1 MRDLRSEQE
10 VLCLRVTRSESWGD
24 LSPTVLEVA
33 SQVRSI
39 QTALSQAH
47 KVSKRDWVFL
57 HRAFWQQKGKEADF
71 PFGEWPEAWLKHLG
85 MGGYSDS
92 TLVWGSLALLMG
104 GQDPHA
110 KPGEHMEKISPN
122 MRTGRHDDTWKRLVW
137 DKPKKHT
144 TQNHVLNYRQTMLL
158 SALVRG

>member
-1 MRDLRSEQE
+1 MRAGATSVPLSWRLLRRYDLFKQHF
-10 VLCLRVTRSESWGD
+10 LK
-24 LSPTVLEVA
+24 PTK
-33 SQVRSI
+33 SQRETGYFS
-39 QTALSQAH
+39 T
-47 KVSKRDWVFL
+47 
-57 HRAFWQQKGKEADF
+57 E
-71 PFGEWPEAWLKHLG
+71 PFGNRRGKRQISPSGSGQRLGSSIIG

-110 KPGEHMEKISPN
+110 KPDEHMEKISPN
-122 MRTGRHDDTWKRLVW
+122 MRIGRHDDTWKRLVW

>member
-10 VLCLRVTRSESWGD
+10 VLGLRVAQSESWGD

-33 SQVRSI
+33 SQVPSV

-47 KVSKRDWVFL
+47 KVSKRATWVFL
-57 HRAFWQQKGKEADF
+57 HRAFGNRRGKRQIS
-71 PFGEWPEAWLKHLG
+71 PSGSGQRLGSCIRG
-85 MGGYSDS
+85 MGSYSDS

-110 KPGEHMEKISPN
+110 KPDKHMEKISPN
-122 MRTGRHDDTWKRLVW
+122 M
-137 DKPKKHT
+137 
-144 TQNHVLNYRQTMLL
+144 
-158 SALVRG
+158 